1 VCGQRCSSLSG
12 TLHDFLLSLAA
23 QTLAALAELLIPH
36 YVSASIF
43 SIANKLPASTF
54 HNNVKMLAVS
64 GTAAAQCLLG
74 DDEQ

>member
-1 VCGQRCSSLSG
+1 MLAQSVR
-12 TLHDFLLSLAA
+12 TLHNIFQALAV

-64 GTAAAQCLLG
+64 RTDTAQRCCSG
-74 DDEQ
+74 NITRYV